1 MQTDGAALEQND
13 KRYLEFNLPEDREK
27 WVEEYVNNLAAP
39 KTTVHQRE

>member
-13 KRYLEFNLPEDREK
+13 KRYLEFNHVPEDREK

-39 KTTVHQRE
+39 KTTVH